1 MTNNVVNEIILTG
14 EKLKKLFRFFL
25 VSTTVFVAI
34 NAYF

>member
-1 MTNNVVNEIILTG
+1 MTNNVVNEIILTS
-14 EKLKKLFRFFL
+14 EKLEKIFFL

>member
-14 EKLKKLFRFFL
+14 EKLKKNFFL
-25 VSTTVFVAI
+25 FVPTTVFVAI